1 MRTNNS
7 LKNLITTII
16 PFAVVGLL
24 GFIRVKFFVSY
35 LGEDITSINQLFYNI
50 LAYLS
55 IAEGGIG
62 LFIIQK
68 YYKCLIDNDEK
79 RINELFSTS
88 KIYFRRVAYV
98 MLGIG
103 FIISFFLPLF
113 TKASLSSTYLQL
125 VFMLFLLKNVVDYF
139 MYAPRLIIEAD
150 QKLYKINIWINLI
163 RILEIIAEIILVYL
177 GFDYLVVLIPGIFI
191 RIIINII
198 INNKIYKLYP
208 WIEDKKIYNKSEI
221 KGMKNLINQKISGL
235 IYSNTDILV
244 ISTFLEP
251 VSVIVYSSYNY
262 VTKYLYDI
270 GYMIAQAIS
279 SSMGNVLHKEKV
291 NDQFNIF
298 EEVNILFYFIAS
310 LFTSLFLILINPFIN
325 LWMGEKYY
333 MSRVGIYLIAA
344 IMFFNIA
351 RRTILMTKDNLGLFK
366 ETKNVILLEA
376 ILNLLFSIILINFIG
391 LSGVLLATVLSTM
404 ITSFWYIPYF
414 IYKNYFKRNFFTYYF
429 EYLIS
434 LVVCYIISFFFKMPV
449 VDNYFIWLVWA
460 IIYGIIVLILLF
472 IVYYLLFSSF
482 RRLCGKGKYF
492 LMHRGGKK

>member
-1 MRTNNS
+1 MRINNS
-7 LKNLITTII
+7 FKNLITNII
-16 PFAVVGLL
+16 PFIIIGFL
-24 GFIRVKFFVSY
+24 GFVRVKFFVLY
-35 LGEDITSINQLFYNI
+35 LGDEISSINQLFYNI

-55 IAEGGIG
+55 LAEGGIG
-62 LFIIQK
+62 MFVVQK
-68 YYKCLIDNDEK
+68 YYKCLINDDKEK
-79 RINELFSTS
+79 INILHSTAKS
-88 KIYFRRVAYV
+88 FFVKVAYFI
-98 MLGIG
+98 LLSG
-103 FIISFFLPLF
+103 FVLSFFLTFF
-113 TKASLSSTYLQL
+113 TNTSISNCYLQL
-125 VFMLFLLKNVVDYF
+125 VFMLFLFKNVIDYF

-150 QKLYKINIWINLI
+150 QKLYKINVWINLI

-177 GFDYLVVLIPGIFI
+177 GYNYLVILIPGIFI
-191 RIIINII
+191 RIIINLI
-198 INNKIYKLYP
+198 INKKIYKLYP
-208 WIEDKKIYNKSEI
+208 WIEDKKIYNKADI
-221 KGMKNLINQKISGL
+221 KGMNNLINQKISGL
-235 IYSNTDILV
+235 IYSNTDILIV
-244 ISTFLEP
+244 STFLEP

>member
-7 LKNLITTII
+7 LKNLITTIV
-16 PFAVVGLL
+16 PFVIVGLL
-24 GFIRVKFFVSY
+24 GFVRVKFFVTY
-35 LGEDITSINQLFYNI
+35 LGEDITSVNQLFYNI

-55 IAEGGIG
+55 LAEGGIG

-68 YYKCLIDNDEK
+68 YYKCFVEDDKEQ
-79 RINELFSTS
+79 INLLYSTS

-98 MLGIG
+98 ILGIG
-103 FIISFFLPLF
+103 FIVSFFLPLF
-113 TKASLSSTYLQL
+113 TKASLSSFYLQL
-125 VFMLFLLKNVVDYF
+125 VFMLFLFKNVIDYF
-139 MYAPRLIIEAD
+139 MSSPRLIIDAD
-150 QKLYKINIWINLI
+150 QKMYKINVLINLI
-163 RILEIIAEIILVYL
+163 RILEIIVEIILVYL
-177 GFDYLVVLIPGIFI
+177 GFNYLVILIPGIFI

-198 INNKIYKLYP
+198 INKKIYKLYP

-221 KGMKNLINQKISGL
+221 KGMNNLINQKISGL
-235 IYSNTDILV
+235 IYSNTDILIV
-244 ISTFLEP
+244 STFLEP

-262 VTKYLYDI
+262 VTKYLCDI
-270 GYMIAQAIS
+270 GYMIAKAIS

-291 NDQFNIF
+291 NNQFNIF
-298 EEVNILFYFIAS
+298 EEANILFYFIAS

-344 IMFFNIA
+344 IMFFDIA

-366 ETKNVILLEA
+366 ETKRVILLEA
-376 ILNLLFSIILINFIG
+376 ILNLLFSIILINLIG
-391 LSGVLLATVLSTM
+391 LSGVLLATVISTT

-414 IYKNYFKRNFFTYYF
+414 IYKNHFKKNVFTYYF

-434 LVVCYIISFFFKMPV
+434 LIICYVFPFFFKMPV
-449 VDNYFIWLVWA
+449 VDNYFIWFVWA
-460 IIYGIIVLILLF
+460 VIYGIIVLILLF
-472 IVYYLLFSSF
+472 IIYYLLFSSF
-482 RRLCGKGKYF
+482 RRLCEKGKYF